1 MVSGAPQGAT
11 LEPNRSPP
19 QGATGLGR
27 VGPRV
32 DSSRA
37 VPTGPA
43 GRRHHCTG
51 PRQRRA
57 VPGTRASDGPRVRA
71 CCAAVPCALMA
82 APPSCRCAESASSC
96 AGGWSARYA
105 CAASAW
111 RSKAPR
117 VAPRVVSFYISSM
130 CRSCT
135 PVCKGA
141 WIVSWSRVGR
151 AAARPAYTAT
161 TAVQAKPSDIVG
173 CIRFEDRHTPASMLM
188 SCKICPRERR
198 PQAQAQASEK

>member
-1 MVSGAPQGAT
+1 MISGAPRGRDSGQTKSVPGDD
-11 LEPNRSPP
+11 S
-19 QGATGLGR
+19 TGLGR

-57 VPGTRASDGPRVRA
+57 VPGTLASDGPRVRA

-96 AGGWSARYA
+96 AGGWVCSIRRAPPVPGGRRRRVLCLVSCRFTSPVCVGRVRRSAKVRGL
-105 CAASAW
+105 SAGRVW
-111 RSKAPR
+111 GELQLAPR
-117 VAPRVVSFYISSM
+117 TRLQLRTLISCESFS
-130 CRSCT
+130 
-135 PVCKGA
+135 
-141 WIVSWSRVGR
+141 
-151 AAARPAYTAT
+151 
-161 TAVQAKPSDIVG
+161 
-173 CIRFEDRHTPASMLM
+173 LL
-188 SCKICPRERR
+188 
-198 PQAQAQASEK
+198 

>member
-1 MVSGAPQGAT
+1 MVGRWPALVSGPPQGAT
-11 LEPNRSPP
+11 LGPNRSPP
-19 QGATGLGR
+19 QGTTGLGR

-57 VPGTRASDGPRVRA
+57 VPGTRALDGPRVRA
-71 CCAAVPCALMA
+71 CCAAVLCALMA
-82 APPSCRCAESASSC
+82 TPPSCRCAERKQLC
-96 AGGWSARYA
+96 GRMGLLDTP

-117 VAPRVVSFYISSM
+117 VVPRVVSFYISSM
-130 CRSCT
+130 CRSCAL
-135 PVCKGA
+135 VYKGVLDCQLVA
-141 WIVSWSRVGR
+141 CGASCSSPRVHGYNCRLLISRE
-151 AAARPAYTAT
+151 
-161 TAVQAKPSDIVG
+161 S
-173 CIRFEDRHTPASMLM
+173 FSLL
-188 SCKICPRERR
+188 
-198 PQAQAQASEK
+198 